1 MTRSSLSPFGAL
13 LAEIREN
20 PARPDRARDA
30 GAVAPR
36 IVRTAPELDLRI
48 ETRVVSAPRRSTSG
62 MARVLWPASVLL
74 HAALLVALVVVPLLR
89 SQALP
94 TPVRETRAFF
104 VAPGS
109 PAVALPPPPP
119 AARATAA
126 PRSTSRPSAQRAPAA
141 PRFSAPTDVSE
152 PVAAAVGDTGLGN
165 PAVADAGLGNPD
177 DNMPRAEAGGV
188 PGGLPGGMPGGI
200 VGGVVASVAVP
211 PPPIVPVRVGGGIKE
226 PRKIRHVD
234 PIYPQVAVAAHVHG
248 NVVLEC
254 LVDPQGR
261 VTEVTLVRGVS
272 ILNPAAIDAVK
283 QWRYTATLK
292 DGVPVSVIL
301 TVTVT
306 FQLS

>member
-13 LAEIREN
+13 LAEIRES
-20 PARPDRARDA
+20 PARRDHARDE
-30 GAVAPR
+30 GRVSSP
-36 IVRTAPELDLRI
+36 VVGTAPELDLRI

-62 MARVLWPASVLL
+62 TARLLWPASVLV

-89 SQALP
+89 SEALP

-109 PAVALPPPPP
+109 PAMPPPPPP
-119 AARATAA
+119 ASRAAAA
-126 PRSTSRPSAQRAPAA
+126 PRSTSRPGARPAPAA
-141 PRFSAPTDVSE
+141 PRFNTPTDVPE
-152 PVAAAVGDTGLGN
+152 PAAAAVADTGHGN
-165 PAVADAGLGNPD
+165 LDFDEDA
-177 DNMPRAEAGGV
+177 PRGV
-188 PGGLPGGMPGGI
+188 PGGVPGGMPGGI

-211 PPPIVPVRVGGGIKE
+211 PAPIVPVRVGGEIKE
-226 PRKIRHVD
+226 PKKIRHVD
-234 PIYPQVAVAAHVHG
+234 PIYPQVAVAAHLHG

-261 VTEVTLVRGVS
+261 VTEVTLLRGVS
-272 ILNPAAIDAVK
+272 ILNSAAIDAVR